1 MKKISEKSRNLF
13 RKFFIFLGVAAIS
26 LVFQACYGP
35 PPIRDRVEE
44 DEPKG
49 QDTEQTEQPAKS
61 EESKTE
67 K

>member
-1 MKKISEKSRNLF
+1 MRKISEKGRNLF
-13 RKFFIFLGVAAIS
+13 RRFLIFSGVAAIS

-35 PPIRDRVEE
+35 PPIRDYIEE

-49 QDTEQTEQPAKS
+49 QETELTEQPAAS

>member
-1 MKKISEKSRNLF
+1 MRNVSEKGRNLF

-35 PPIRDRVEE
+35 PPVRDHVEE

-49 QDTEQTEQPAKS
+49 QETEQTEQPAAS

>member
-1 MKKISEKSRNLF
+1 MRNISEKGRNLF

-35 PPIRDRVEE
+35 PPVRDFIEE

-49 QDTEQTEQPAKS
+49 HETEQPAGS
-61 EESKTE
+61 EESEIKE
-67 K
+67 

>member
-1 MKKISEKSRNLF
+1 MGNFSEKGRNLF

-35 PPIRDRVEE
+35 PPVRDFIEE

-49 QDTEQTEQPAKS
+49 QETEQSAGSEKS
-61 EESKTE
+61 EIKE
-67 K
+67 